1 MRDIRG
7 VQVLR
12 KGCSALVIIP
22 HEPPTPGAGYEV
34 YVQRQIGSAT
44 WERTWCFWVDTTLVP
59 F

>member
-1 MRDIRG
+1 M
-7 VQVLR
+7 R